1 VFSLSTYCSSGLPES
16 KQSVSWCH
24 SVTQVAVLPELCV
37 WCSVFAR
44 ESREAVS
51 ASAPDPLVAG
61 AFPAAI
67 VVVVVLA
74 TVPGV
79 TTGTGLIGVERSV

>member
-1 VFSLSTYCSSGLPES
+1 
-16 KQSVSWCH
+16 
-24 SVTQVAVLPELCV
+24 VAVLPELCV

-67 VVVVVLA
+67 VVVVVVVVVALV

>member
-1 VFSLSTYCSSGLPES
+1 
-16 KQSVSWCH
+16 
-24 SVTQVAVLPELCV
+24 VAVLPELFV

>member
-1 VFSLSTYCSSGLPES
+1 
-16 KQSVSWCH
+16 
-24 SVTQVAVLPELCV
+24 VAVLPELCV

-67 VVVVVLA
+67 VVVVVVVVALV